1 MPKPKNIQHSKQLL
15 VEGRDAEAFFYPFLE
30 SMKVSGIQIQNYGG
44 IRELPSFLKQ
54 FVLSPQYKGLP
65 VTSIGIIRDAEQ
77 NPQDAFK
84 SVCGTLEK
92 VGLRIP
98 STPLVPTKKSPKV
111 CVYIL
116 PDEKSS
122 GMIETLLL
130 RAVSGDPAFGC
141 VDEYLECVVQAT
153 GVEPKPR
160 DKARFLTF
168 LASKPDIKP
177 LTGFAARAGYLNFS
191 SSTYDRLKE
200 FILSL

>member
-1 MPKPKNIQHSKQLL
+1 MPEPKEILHPKQLL

-30 SMKVSGIQIQNYGG
+30 GMKISGIQIQNYGG

-54 FVLSPQYKGLP
+54 FVISPQYKGLP

-84 SVCGTLEK
+84 SVCGALEK

-98 STPLVPTKKSPKV
+98 STPLVPTKKSPQV

-141 VDEYLECVVQAT
+141 IDEYLECVVQAT

-177 LTGFAARAGYLNFS
+177 LTGFAARAGYLEFS
-191 SSTYDRLKE
+191 SSAYDRLKE

>member
-1 MPKPKNIQHSKQLL
+1 MPKPKGIEHPKQLF

-30 SMKVSGIQIQNYGG
+30 NMQVSGIQIQNYGG
-44 IRELPSFLKQ
+44 ITELGPFLKQ
-54 FVLSPQYKGLP
+54 FVLGPQYKQLP
-65 VTSIGIIRDAEQ
+65 VSSIGIIRDAEQ
-77 NPQDAFK
+77 NPRDAFK
-84 SVCGTLEK
+84 SVCSALEK
-92 VGLRIP
+92 AGLSIP
-98 STPLVPTKKSPKV
+98 RAPLVPTKKRPKV

-141 VDEYLECVVQAT
+141 IDEYLECVAQAT

-168 LASKPDIKP
+168 LASRPDIKP
-177 LTGFAARAGYLNFS
+177 LTGFAARAGYLEFS
-191 SSTYDRLKE
+191 NSAYNHLKK